1 MGKIRTLTTDKAYE
15 LQDRMSAQAK
25 ADFIAKVMKWEEC
38 DYEEAYA
45 ICTGHT
51 DPREPEYTLGYK
63 MCDPLYMLAM
73 NAQLSK
79 KRRQQA
85 IANFEAMLEEDELP
99 LFREV
104 MAKGLRQQ
112 FKDALHKKEKST
124 ED

>member
-1 MGKIRTLTTDKAYE
+1 MGKIRTLTTEKAYE

-25 ADFIAKVMKWEEC
+25 ADFITKVMKWEEC
-38 DYEEAYA
+38 DFEEAYA

-85 IANFEAMLEEDELP
+85 IENFEALLEGDELP
-99 LFREV
+99 LFRDV
-104 MAKGLRQQ
+104 MAKGLRTQ